1 MDMTFISIRTTFPLL
16 ALLPTASLSAEPIG
30 RLFFSPAER
39 ISLNRPH
46 PVALPPAP
54 PPRLDGIITR
64 SAGNPTL
71 FLDGQAA
78 AARPDQVRMAD
89 ASARIAASDG
99 RWHRLRVGD
108 PPP

>member
-1 MDMTFISIRTTFPLL
+1 MPAITL
-16 ALLPTASLSAEPIG
+16 AAEPIG

-39 ISLNRPH
+39 VGSNQQL
-46 PVALPPAP
+46 VASPPPAA

-71 FLDGQAA
+71 FLDGQATA
-78 AARPDQVRMAD
+78 AHPGQVRMGD
-89 ASARIAASDG
+89 ATARVAARDG

-108 PPP
+108 PPPR

>member
-1 MDMTFISIRTTFPLL
+1 MTYISIRAACALL
-16 ALLPTASLSAEPIG
+16 ACLPASTLAAEPIG

-39 ISLNRPH
+39 VGTKQQLVESP
-46 PVALPPAP
+46 PPAV

-71 FLDGQAA
+71 FLDGQATA
-78 AARPDQVRMAD
+78 AHPGQVRMGD
-89 ASARIAASDG
+89 ATARVAARDG

-108 PPP
+108 PPSR

>member
-1 MDMTFISIRTTFPLL
+1 MTYISIRAVC
-16 ALLPTASLSAEPIG
+16 ALLTFLPASTLAAEPIG

-39 ISLNRPH
+39 VGTEQRLVVSP
-46 PVALPPAP
+46 PPAA

-71 FLDGQAA
+71 FLDGQATA
-78 AARPDQVRMAD
+78 AHSGQVRMGD
-89 ASARIAASDG
+89 ATARVAARDG

-108 PPP
+108 PPLR

>member
-1 MDMTFISIRTTFPLL
+1 MTFISIRAAYVLL
-16 ALLPTASLSAEPIG
+16 VFLPAITLAAEPIG

-39 ISLNRPH
+39 VGSNQQL
-46 PVALPPAP
+46 VASPPPAA

-71 FLDGQAA
+71 FLDGQATA
-78 AARPDQVRMAD
+78 AHPGQVRMGD
-89 ASARIAASDG
+89 ASARVAARDG

-108 PPP
+108 PPPR

>member
-1 MDMTFISIRTTFPLL
+1 MC
-16 ALLPTASLSAEPIG
+16 ALLTFLPASTLAAEPIG

-39 ISLNRPH
+39 VGTEQRLVVSP
-46 PVALPPAP
+46 PPAA

-71 FLDGQAA
+71 FLDGQATA
-78 AARPDQVRMAD
+78 AHPEQVRMGD
-89 ASARIAASDG
+89 ATARVAARDG

-108 PPP
+108 PPSR

>member
-1 MDMTFISIRTTFPLL
+1 MTYISIRAACALL
-16 ALLPTASLSAEPIG
+16 AFLPTSTLAAEPIG

-39 ISLNRPH
+39 VHTNQQL
-46 PVALPPAP
+46 VASPPPAE

-71 FLDGQAA
+71 FLDGQATA
-78 AARPDQVRMAD
+78 AHSGQVRMGD
-89 ASARIAASDG
+89 ATARVAARDG

-108 PPP
+108 PPPR

>member
-1 MDMTFISIRTTFPLL
+1 MTYISIRAVC
-16 ALLPTASLSAEPIG
+16 ALLTFLPASTLAAEPIG

-39 ISLNRPH
+39 VGTEQRLVVSP
-46 PVALPPAP
+46 PPAA

-71 FLDGQAA
+71 FLDGQATA
-78 AARPDQVRMAD
+78 AHPGQVRMGD
-89 ASARIAASDG
+89 ATARVAARDG

-108 PPP
+108 PPSR